1 MFYLT
6 THSTH
11 PTYTRKEGYVLF
23 YDALNTFQHILLT
36 LGRKEMF
43 YLTTHSTHPTYTRK
57 EGDVLFNNALNTF
70 QHILLTL
77 GRKEMFYLTTH
88 STHPTYTRKEGDV
101 LFNNAL
107 NTFQHI
113 LLTLGRKE
121 MFYFTTHSTHFN
133 TFYLHLE
140 GRRCLFNNT
149 LNTSYLHSEGRRCFI
164 SHSTQHISTHR
175 TYTRKEGDVL
185 FYDALNTF
193 QHILLTLGRK
203 EMFYLT
209 THSTHFNTFYLH
221 SEGRRCFI

>member
-11 PTYTRKEGYVLF
+11 RTYTRKEGDVLFNNALNTFQHILLTLGRKEMFYFTTHSTHFNTFYLHSEGRRCFILQRTQHISTHFTYTWKEGDVLF

-43 YLTTHSTHPTYTRK
+43 YLTTHSTHFNTFYLHLEGRRCFILRRTQHISTHFTYTWK

-101 LFNNAL
+101 LFNDA
-107 NTFQHI
+107 
-113 LLTLGRKE
+113 
-121 MFYFTTHSTHFN
+121 
-133 TFYLHLE
+133 
-140 GRRCLFNNT
+140 

-164 SHSTQHISTHR
+164 
-175 TYTRKEGDVL
+175 
-185 FYDALNTF
+185 
-193 QHILLTLGRK
+193 
-203 EMFYLT
+203 
-209 THSTHFNTFYLH
+209 
-221 SEGRRCFI
+221 